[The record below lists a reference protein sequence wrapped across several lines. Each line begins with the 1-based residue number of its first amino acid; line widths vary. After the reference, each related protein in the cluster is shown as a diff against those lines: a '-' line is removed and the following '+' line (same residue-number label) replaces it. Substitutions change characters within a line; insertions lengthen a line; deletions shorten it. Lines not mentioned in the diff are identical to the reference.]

1 MQTAFHSVALDQLPV
16 EEAMRMVARHG
27 YDAIELN
34 AETLP
39 WAEPHVTPETD
50 RETRQ
55 RIANLAQDLGLGISA
70 ISAHVSLIDPDP
82 AARVEAL
89 RFTKGCID
97 LAVDLRAPVV
107 HGLSGP
113 LTPGIEK
120 AEAWKWLISA
130 VAEIADYAN
139 SREVLFAFEA
149 IANHL
154 VSRTEELEQLMTRV
168 GDNRLWVNF
177 DPSHYEVMGDDPVT
191 AAQTLADRTVHVHL
205 KDAQGVPEDFTF
217 PPLGEGRIDF
227 DRMIRELRDGGYDGV
242 LSAEYEAQVY
252 GYDRPPD
259 RILADS
265 HAFATRLIG
274 LTTGPEPNPKQARS

>member
-1 MQTAFHSVALDQLPV
+1 MRTAFHSVALDQLPV
-16 EEAMRMVARHG
+16 EEAMVMVARHG

-39 WAEPHVTPETD
+39 WAGPHITPETD
-50 RETRQ
+50 QETRR
-55 RIANLAQDLGLGISA
+55 RISNRAQNLGLEISA

-82 AARVEAL
+82 AARADAL

-97 LAVDLRAPVV
+97 LAVDLRVPVV

-113 LTPGIEK
+113 LAPGVEE
-120 AEAWKWLISA
+120 AEAWEWLISA
-130 VAEIADYAN
+130 VAESAGYAI

-154 VSRTEELEQLMTRV
+154 ISRTEELQQLMNRV

-177 DPSHYEVMGDDPVT
+177 DPSHFQVMGDDPVT
-191 AAQTLADRTVHVHL
+191 AARRLAGQTVHVHL

-252 GYDRPPD
+252 GFDRPPD

-274 LTTGPEPNPKQARS
+274 LTTGPEPNPKQDRS